1 MDGLGTSTAPAG
13 AAAAPQAL
21 HLPYGNG
28 ATDHELE
35 KIPFGEESIVIDG
48 PPVPRSP
55 DHAAAAAGYKVC
67 YHPSLRLYYARSTSF
82 TRCSPTC
89 RPLAPLPLVPVT
101 NQSLD
106 RREMTATAGKGGTAS
121 FCQSAG
127 RRLLRIRASAKKG
140 LGSRRARWGW
150 GCRASAPTWAAP
162 ASPRPIP
169 SRPAR
174 RRRRRG
180 GRSRPASTCS
190 SCSPRNRLEAPRAF
204 ARTNAPS
211 ASRSAPQLKPLLPA
225 SGPSCSR

>member
-1 MDGLGTSTAPAG
+1 MVDA
-13 AAAAPQAL
+13 
-21 HLPYGNG
+21 
-28 ATDHELE
+28 
-35 KIPFGEESIVIDG
+35 
-48 PPVPRSP
+48 
-55 DHAAAAAGYKVC
+55 HAAAAAAKWIRRCFICRTATAPPTTSSRRSRSGKS
-67 YHPSLRLYYARSTSF
+67 PSSSTGPRCPGRPTTPPPPRV
-82 TRCSPTC
+82 TRFVTTPAYGPRALLSPDAP
-89 RPLAPLPLVPVT
+89 RPAAPRPPALVPVT

-106 RREMTATAGKGGTAS
+106 RREMTATTGKGGTAS

-211 ASRSAPQLKPLLPA
+211 ASRSAPQLMPLLPA

>member
-1 MDGLGTSTAPAG
+1 MHTQQPRRRSGFGGASFAVRQRRRRPRAREDRVRGRVHRHRRAPGAPVARPRRRRRGLQGVLPPQPTARAC
-13 AAAAPQAL
+13 
-21 HLPYGNG
+21 
-28 ATDHELE
+28 
-35 KIPFGEESIVIDG
+35 S
-48 PPVPRSP
+48 
-55 DHAAAAAGYKVC
+55 
-67 YHPSLRLYYARSTSF
+67 SF

-106 RREMTATAGKGGTAS
+106 RREMTATTRKGGTAS
-121 FCQSAG
+121 FYQSAG

-211 ASRSAPQLKPLLPA
+211 ASRSAPQLMPLLPA